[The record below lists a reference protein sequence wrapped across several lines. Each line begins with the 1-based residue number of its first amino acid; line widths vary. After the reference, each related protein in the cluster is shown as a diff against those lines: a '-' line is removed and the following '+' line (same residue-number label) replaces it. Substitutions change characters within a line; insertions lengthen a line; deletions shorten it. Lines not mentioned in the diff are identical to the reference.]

1 MHITIC
7 LKLTLDLTALGDFFF
22 VFLLFLCVDI
32 SQNVTLTPIL
42 RVRTIPTVSTS
53 EKDSL
58 LPPTPHGICSS
69 ISEHLCFLK
78 DTALRHQRQAS
89 NES

>member
-32 SQNVTLTPIL
+32 SQNVILTPIL
-42 RVRTIPTVSTS
+42 RVCTIPTVSTS
-53 EKDSL
+53 EKDDVAFSAPSNSTWYL
-58 LPPTPHGICSS
+58 LIY
-69 ISEHLCFLK
+69 
-78 DTALRHQRQAS
+78 Q
-89 NES
+89 